1 MVQSL
6 VARAQPHELAAVLG
20 APAPHVPVGMLH
32 KTMGGTC
39 TYLLAA
45 AEQKWRDE
53 EEAAAAAPAAAPAA
67 EKAARREREVVEARE
82 VAKRLGEHAAA
93 QAKKAQAVL
102 LGCRSALRR
111 LRRVLS
117 PRSARAAGRTRA
129 RARRRRRR
137 GSPTTD
143 VRRCRS
149 RRCMPRR
156 QDGAA
161 SINPIRTP
169 VRKLSFY
176 IVALESRMTGPPKS
190 TDSALIIKTSILV
203 IKIRVLCT
211 GPR

>member
-1 MVQSL
+1 M
-6 VARAQPHELAAVLG
+6 VARAQPHELAAILG

-45 AEQKWRDE
+45 AEQKRRDE
-53 EEAAAAAPAAAPAA
+53 EEAAAAAAAA

>member
-6 VARAQPHELAAVLG
+6 VARAQPHELAAILG

-111 LRRVLS
+111 LQQVAHAPVREGGAAADLRR
-117 PRSARAAGRTRA
+117 RTCAAADPAAACPGGRTVPPP
-129 RARRRRRR
+129 
-137 GSPTTD
+137 ST
-143 VRRCRS
+143 RS
-149 RRCMPRR
+149 ELLF
-156 QDGAA
+156 A
-161 SINPIRTP
+161 SSAFTSS
-169 VRKLSFY
+169 LSN
-176 IVALESRMTGPPKS
+176 LE
-190 TDSALIIKTSILV
+190 
-203 IKIRVLCT
+203 
-211 GPR
+211 

>member
-1 MVQSL
+1 VVQSL

-93 QAKKAQAVL
+93 QAKQAPPRISDDGRAPLPIPPLHAQE
-102 LGCRSALRR
+102 
-111 LRRVLS
+111 
-117 PRSARAAGRTRA
+117 AGRCRLHQPDQNSCSQSKLSH
-129 RARRRRRR
+129 R
-137 GSPTTD
+137 
-143 VRRCRS
+143 RS
-149 RRCMPRR
+149 RISN
-156 QDGAA
+156 DW
-161 SINPIRTP
+161 
-169 VRKLSFY
+169 
-176 IVALESRMTGPPKS
+176 
-190 TDSALIIKTSILV
+190 SA
-203 IKIRVLCT
+203 KID
-211 GPR
+211 

>member
-1 MVQSL
+1 VVQSL

-20 APAPHVPVGMLH
+20 APAPHAPVGMLH
-32 KTMGGTC
+32 KTMRC

-45 AEQKWRDE
+45 AEQKRRDE
-53 EEAAAAAPAAAPAA
+53 EEAAAAAAAAAA

-161 SINPIRTP
+161 SINRSELLFAI
-169 VRKLSFY
+169 
-176 IVALESRMTGPPKS
+176 
-190 TDSALIIKTSILV
+190 
-203 IKIRVLCT
+203 
-211 GPR
+211 

>member
-1 MVQSL
+1 VVQSL
-6 VARAQPHELAAVLG
+6 VARAQPHELAAILG

-111 LRRVLS
+111 LRRVLLLRVQ
-117 PRSARAAGRTRA
+117 PVQQVAHAPVREGGAAADLRRRTCAAADPAAACPGGRTVPPP
-129 RARRRRRR
+129 
-137 GSPTTD
+137 ST
-143 VRRCRS
+143 RS
-149 RRCMPRR
+149 ELLF
-156 QDGAA
+156 A
-161 SINPIRTP
+161 SSAFTSS
-169 VRKLSFY
+169 LSN
-176 IVALESRMTGPPKS
+176 LE
-190 TDSALIIKTSILV
+190 
-203 IKIRVLCT
+203 
-211 GPR
+211 

>member
-1 MVQSL
+1 M
-6 VARAQPHELAAVLG
+6 VARAQPHELAAILG

-45 AEQKWRDE
+45 AEQKRRDE
-53 EEAAAAAPAAAPAA
+53 EEAAAAAA

>member
-6 VARAQPHELAAVLG
+6 VARAQPHELAAILG

-45 AEQKWRDE
+45 AEQKRRDE
-53 EEAAAAAPAAAPAA
+53 EEAAAAAAAAAPAA

-93 QAKKAQAVL
+93 QAKQAQAVL

-169 VRKLSFY
+169 VRNLSFY
-176 IVALESRMTGPPKS
+176 IVALE
-190 TDSALIIKTSILV
+190 
-203 IKIRVLCT
+203 
-211 GPR
+211 

>member
-6 VARAQPHELAAVLG
+6 VARAQPHELAAILG

-45 AEQKWRDE
+45 AEQKRRD
-53 EEAAAAAPAAAPAA
+53 EEAAAAAAAAAA

-111 LRRVLS
+111 LRRVLLLRVQ
-117 PRSARAAGRTRA
+117 PVQQVAHAPVREGGAAADLRRRTCAAADPAAACPGGRTVPPP
-129 RARRRRRR
+129 
-137 GSPTTD
+137 ST
-143 VRRCRS
+143 RS
-149 RRCMPRR
+149 ELLF
-156 QDGAA
+156 A
-161 SINPIRTP
+161 I
-169 VRKLSFY
+169 
-176 IVALESRMTGPPKS
+176 
-190 TDSALIIKTSILV
+190 
-203 IKIRVLCT
+203 
-211 GPR
+211 